1 MNVKHSLISV
11 DIGIELYWGLYE
23 MSVFIIEGLILFR
36 TQMHLSSPVY
46 SFQCMEVEF
55 LKKLLKKII
64 PSVKILLWKI
74 LPKKDKKCANLYILL
89 QKLGSIYGLYLQN
102 LNVWLSR
109 THPNKE
115 LVQEKWKMLHT
126 CQYNTYILNKN

>member
-1 MNVKHSLISV
+1 
-11 DIGIELYWGLYE
+11 

-64 PSVKILLWKI
+64 PSVKILL
-74 LPKKDKKCANLYILL
+74 
-89 QKLGSIYGLYLQN
+89 
-102 LNVWLSR
+102 
-109 THPNKE
+109 
-115 LVQEKWKMLHT
+115 
-126 CQYNTYILNKN
+126 

>member
-23 MSVFIIEGLILFR
+23 MPVFITEGLILFR

-46 SFQCMEVEF
+46 SFQCIKEEF
-55 LKKLLKKII
+55 LKILLKKIS
-64 PSVKILLWKI
+64 SVKILLWKI
-74 LPKKDKKCANLYILL
+74 LQKKKKQTKKCANMYILL
-89 QKLGSIYGLYLQN
+89 QKVGSIYGLYLQN

-115 LVQEKWKMLHT
+115 LVQEKWKICYTLA
-126 CQYNTYILNKN
+126 NTTAIF